1 MTILMALALVA
12 AQAQPQEPVHVPD
25 SEAVRT
31 MHEFAACVA
40 RERTG
45 EARAVLAMDYRTDA
59 RQRRL
64 RELARSNNRCFDRNV
79 MSMSEL
85 LFAGALAEQLYLRDN
100 RTADAA
106 VLVSEARLE
115 ERSRSESLGNCVV
128 RHSPVQARTVLD
140 TPVTSPEE
148 GTALDALRPAIAACL
163 QGADEVRLN
172 RPGLR
177 ALVAISLYQAARTRT
192 AAR

>member
-1 MTILMALALVA
+1 MTILTALALAA
-12 AQAQPQEPVHVPD
+12 AQAQAPVHVPEA
-25 SEAVRT
+25 EAVRT

-45 EARAVLAMDYRTDA
+45 EARTVLAMDYRTDA

-64 RELARSNNRCFDRNV
+64 RELARSNNRCLDRNV

-85 LFAGALAEQLYLRDN
+85 LFAGALAEQLYLTDN
-100 RTADAA
+100 RGADAA
-106 VLVSEARLE
+106 ALVSAARLE
-115 ERSRSESLGNCVV
+115 ARSRSEALGNCVI
-128 RHSPVQARTVLD
+128 RQAPAEARAVLD
-140 TPVTSPEE
+140 TPATSESE
-148 GTALDALRPAIAACL
+148 GTALEALRPAIQACL
-163 QGADEVRLN
+163 QGADEARMN

-177 ALVAISLYQAARTRT
+177 SLIALSLYHAARVTT